1 MKDQFDKLI
10 YQMVEAGVFFQDA
23 VTELEKRYIRRV
35 LESNGWNQLQASKT
49 LGIHRN
55 TLGRKIDEY
64 KIANGNGFSHAVPG
78 KRKKS
83 KKK

>member
-10 YQMVEAGVFFQDA
+10 SQMVETGVFFQDA
-23 VTELEKRYIRRV
+23 VTEFEKRYIRRV
-35 LESNGWNQLQASKT
+35 LESNGWNQLQSAKT

-64 KIANGNGFSHAVPG
+64 KIAGRNGFQHAVPA
-78 KRKKS
+78 KRAKS